1 MTFQIGGFVDNAG
14 SRKLNVLSVRVLQ
27 NGQRLGQWDRDGD
40 PRRLQHSVSKS
51 FTCMAVGLA
60 IAEGKLTLDARLN
73 DFFPNYGKSVKGS
86 AYPPGELTLGHLLR
100 MASGHDAPPL
110 WAEERETLQEKDWA
124 KYYMSLP
131 LDRMPGETFTYSS
144 GDTFMISAMVQ
155 AAALETVRDYL
166 VPRLFE
172 PLGIRDVRWDT
183 SPLGVTLG
191 CTGLWVSCEELSRF
205 GQLLLQKGRWQGVQ
219 LIPEAWI
226 GEVTRKQIDTPGTA
240 DWGAG
245 YGGQFWMCTHG
256 AYRADGMRG
265 QFCVVIPDKEAVIAI
280 NSDEDDMQGILDA
293 VWADIL
299 PQL

>member
-1 MTFQIGGFVDNAG
+1 MTFQIGGFVDNVG

-27 NGQRLGQWDRDGD
+27 NGQLLGLWDRDGD
-40 PRRLQHSVSKS
+40 ARRLQHSVSKS

-172 PLGIRDVRWDT
+172 PLGIRDVRWDA

-191 CTGLWVSCEELSRF
+191 CTGLWISCEELSRF
-205 GQLLLQKGRWQGVQ
+205 GQMLLQKGRWQGVQ

-226 GEVTRKQIDTPGTA
+226 SEVTRKQIDTPGTA

>member
-1 MTFQIGGFVDNAG
+1 MTFQIGGFVDNVG

-27 NGQRLGQWDRDGD
+27 NGQLLGLWDRDGD
-40 PRRLQHSVSKS
+40 ARRLQHSVSKS

-73 DFFPNYGKSVKGS
+73 DFFPNYGKSVKDS

-155 AAALETVRDYL
+155 AATLETVRDYL

-172 PLGIRDVRWDT
+172 PLGIRGVRWDT

-191 CTGLWVSCEELSRF
+191 CTGLWISCEELSRF
-205 GQLLLQKGRWQGVQ
+205 GQMLLQKGAWQGVQ

-226 GEVTRKQIDTPGTA
+226 SEVTRKQIDTPGTA

-280 NSDEDDMQGILDA
+280 NSDEDNMQGILDA

>member
-1 MTFQIGGFVDNAG
+1 MTFQIGGFVDNVG

-27 NGQRLGQWDRDGD
+27 NGQLLGLWDRDGD
-40 PRRLQHSVSKS
+40 ARRLQHSVSKS

-73 DFFPNYGKSVKGS
+73 DFFPNYGKSVKDS

-155 AAALETVRDYL
+155 AATLETVRDYL

-172 PLGIRDVRWDT
+172 PLGIRGVRWDT

-191 CTGLWVSCEELSRF
+191 CTGLWISCEELSRF
-205 GQLLLQKGRWQGVQ
+205 GQMLLQKGAWQGVQ

-226 GEVTRKQIDTPGTA
+226 SEVTRKQIDTPGTA

>member
-1 MTFQIGGFVDNAG
+1 MTFQIGGFVDNVG

-27 NGQRLGQWDRDGD
+27 NGQLLGLWDRDGD
-40 PRRLQHSVSKS
+40 ARRLQHSVSKS

-144 GDTFMISAMVQ
+144 GDTFMISALVQ
-155 AAALETVRDYL
+155 AATLETVRDYL

-191 CTGLWVSCEELSRF
+191 CTGLWISCEELSRF
-205 GQLLLQKGRWQGVQ
+205 GQMLLQKGRWQGVQ

-265 QFCVVIPDKEAVIAI
+265 QFCVVMPDKEAVIAI

>member
-1 MTFQIGGFVDNAG
+1 
-14 SRKLNVLSVRVLQ
+14 
-27 NGQRLGQWDRDGD
+27 
-40 PRRLQHSVSKS
+40 
-51 FTCMAVGLA
+51 
-60 IAEGKLTLDARLN
+60 
-73 DFFPNYGKSVKGS
+73 
-86 AYPPGELTLGHLLR
+86 
-100 MASGHDAPPL
+100 
-110 WAEERETLQEKDWA
+110 
-124 KYYMSLP
+124 
-131 LDRMPGETFTYSS
+131 
-144 GDTFMISAMVQ
+144 MISALVQ
-155 AAALETVRDYL
+155 AATLETVRDYL

-191 CTGLWVSCEELSRF
+191 CTGLWISCEELSRF
-205 GQLLLQKGRWQGVQ
+205 GQMLLQKGRWQGVQ

-226 GEVTRKQIDTPGTA
+226 CEVTRKQIDTPGTA

-265 QFCVVIPDKEAVIAI
+265 QFCVVMPDKEAVIAI

>member
-1 MTFQIGGFVDNAG
+1 MTFQIAGFVDNIG
-14 SRKLNVLSVRVLQ
+14 SKKLNVLSVRVLQ
-27 NGQRLGQWDRDGD
+27 KAQRLGQWDREGD
-40 PRRLQHSVSKS
+40 ARRLQHSVSKS

-60 IAEGKLTLDARLN
+60 VAEGKLTLDARLN
-73 DFFPNYGKSVKGS
+73 DFFPAYGKTVAGS
-86 AYPPGELTLGHLLR
+86 PYPPGELTLSHLLR
-100 MASGHDAPPL
+100 MASGHDSPPL

-131 LDRMPGETFTYSS
+131 LDRMPGEIFTYSS

-191 CTGLWVSCEELSRF
+191 CTGLWISCEELSRF

-256 AYRADGMRG
+256 AYRADGMHG

-280 NSDEDDMQGILDA
+280 NSHEDDMQGILDA

>member
-1 MTFQIGGFVDNAG
+1 MTFQIGGFVDNVG

-73 DFFPNYGKSVKGS
+73 DFFSNYGKSVKGS

-226 GEVTRKQIDTPGTA
+226 GEATRKQIDTPGTA

>member
-14 SRKLNVLSVRVLQ
+14 CRKLNVLSVRVLQ
-27 NGQRLGQWDRDGD
+27 NGQLLGLWDRDGD
-40 PRRLQHSVSKS
+40 ARRLQHSVSKS

-73 DFFPNYGKSVKGS
+73 DFFPDYGKSVKDS
-86 AYPPGELTLGHLLR
+86 PYPPGELTLGHLLR

-131 LDRMPGETFTYSS
+131 LDRMPGEIFTYSS

-155 AAALETVRDYL
+155 AAVGETVRDYL

-172 PLGIRDVRWDT
+172 PLGIQDVRWDT

-191 CTGLWVSCEELSRF
+191 CTGLWISCEELSRF
-205 GQLLLQKGRWQGVQ
+205 GQMLLQKGRWQGVQ

>member
-1 MTFQIGGFVDNAG
+1 MKD
-14 SRKLNVLSVRVLQ
+14 
-27 NGQRLGQWDRDGD
+27 
-40 PRRLQHSVSKS
+40 
-51 FTCMAVGLA
+51 
-60 IAEGKLTLDARLN
+60 
-73 DFFPNYGKSVKGS
+73 S

-155 AAALETVRDYL
+155 AAVLETVRDYL

-191 CTGLWVSCEELSRF
+191 CTGLWISCEELSRF
-205 GQLLLQKGRWQGVQ
+205 GQLLLQKGWWQGVQ

-240 DWGAG
+240 DWGRVTAANSG
-245 YGGQFWMCTHG
+245 CARTEHT
-256 AYRADGMRG
+256 APTA
-265 QFCVVIPDKEAVIAI
+265 CVDSSASSSRTKKP
-280 NSDEDDMQGILDA
+280 
-293 VWADIL
+293 
-299 PQL
+299 